1 MRKATVTVSYD
12 EKKLDALRKYLEKK
26 GIDFE
31 DEMVKSI
38 DTLYSK
44 NVPSAVNQVY
54 RKMPLI
60 SVHELFDLL
69 ESVKKI
75 LPKVQTPLLIL
86 HAKDDHTAKPA
97 SADFIFDNVN

>member
-38 DTLYSK
+38 DTLYCK
-44 NVPSAVNQVY
+44 NVPSAVKEYLDMKSEPSNPKRQ
-54 RKMPLI
+54 
-60 SVHELFDLL
+60 E
-69 ESVKKI
+69 VKN
-75 LPKVQTPLLIL
+75 
-86 HAKDDHTAKPA
+86 
-97 SADFIFDNVN
+97 SG

>member
-1 MRKATVTVSYD
+1 MKKATVTVSYD

-44 NVPSAVNQVY
+44 NVPSAVKEYLDMKSEPSNLKRQ
-54 RKMPLI
+54 
-60 SVHELFDLL
+60 E
-69 ESVKKI
+69 VKN
-75 LPKVQTPLLIL
+75 
-86 HAKDDHTAKPA
+86 
-97 SADFIFDNVN
+97 SG

>member
-38 DTLYSK
+38 DALYNK
-44 NVPSAVNQVY
+44 NVPSAVKEYLDMKSEPSNPKRQA
-54 RKMPLI
+54 
-60 SVHELFDLL
+60 
-69 ESVKKI
+69 VKN
-75 LPKVQTPLLIL
+75 
-86 HAKDDHTAKPA
+86 
-97 SADFIFDNVN
+97 SG

>member
-44 NVPSAVNQVY
+44 NVPSAVKEYLDMKSEPSNLKRQ
-54 RKMPLI
+54 
-60 SVHELFDLL
+60 E
-69 ESVKKI
+69 VKN
-75 LPKVQTPLLIL
+75 
-86 HAKDDHTAKPA
+86 
-97 SADFIFDNVN
+97 SG

>member
-44 NVPSAVNQVY
+44 NVPSAVKEY
-54 RKMPLI
+54 LDMK
-60 SVHELFDLL
+60 S
-69 ESVKKI
+69 ESSTPKRQEVKN
-75 LPKVQTPLLIL
+75 
-86 HAKDDHTAKPA
+86 
-97 SADFIFDNVN
+97 SG

>member
-38 DTLYSK
+38 DTLYNK
-44 NVPSAVNQVY
+44 NVPSAVKEYLDMKSEPSNPKRQ
-54 RKMPLI
+54 
-60 SVHELFDLL
+60 E
-69 ESVKKI
+69 VKN
-75 LPKVQTPLLIL
+75 
-86 HAKDDHTAKPA
+86 
-97 SADFIFDNVN
+97 SG

>member
-12 EKKLDALRKYLEKK
+12 EKMLDALRKYLEKK

-44 NVPSAVNQVY
+44 NVPSAVKEYLDMKSEPSNLKRQ
-54 RKMPLI
+54 
-60 SVHELFDLL
+60 E
-69 ESVKKI
+69 VKN
-75 LPKVQTPLLIL
+75 
-86 HAKDDHTAKPA
+86 
-97 SADFIFDNVN
+97 SG

>member
-1 MRKATVTVSYD
+1 MRQATVTVSYD

-44 NVPSAVNQVY
+44 NVPSAVKEYLDMKSEPSNPKRQ
-54 RKMPLI
+54 
-60 SVHELFDLL
+60 E
-69 ESVKKI
+69 VKN
-75 LPKVQTPLLIL
+75 
-86 HAKDDHTAKPA
+86 
-97 SADFIFDNVN
+97 SG

>member
-38 DTLYSK
+38 DTLYNK
-44 NVPSAVNQVY
+44 NVPSAV
-54 RKMPLI
+54 
-60 SVHELFDLL
+60 
-69 ESVKKI
+69 
-75 LPKVQTPLLIL
+75 
-86 HAKDDHTAKPA
+86 KPTR
-97 SADFIFDNVN
+97 

>member
-44 NVPSAVNQVY
+44 NVPSAVKEYLDMKSEPSSPKRQ
-54 RKMPLI
+54 
-60 SVHELFDLL
+60 E
-69 ESVKKI
+69 VKN
-75 LPKVQTPLLIL
+75 
-86 HAKDDHTAKPA
+86 
-97 SADFIFDNVN
+97 SG